1 MQQRLVSMEHAWVLV
16 FDADTEDEAVYSMEV
31 DEDGDSH
38 VVLAFEDRDEAERYA
53 VSLREEAYSGDA
65 SVQALDVEALVVTSR
80 ESFCERTRPTPRKY
94 QMTAV
99 PKLTTAEL
107 RLLQDP
113 SGMRGS
119 TYGEITPSGLRALM
133 ASCELATCDSFID
146 LGSGK
151 GSCVLQAARD
161 FHVRRSCGVELA
173 PSRHRLAVAA
183 LAAADA
189 DVQARTRF
197 IEGDVGAPSVASELE
212 EDSTVVWLS
221 NLLFDEPLMRRIGL
235 LLEGAPSVRCVA
247 ALRPFTGGLDGFVAD
262 ELPVHC
268 EMSWTE
274 RSGTD
279 HPCVVYRRVTHGWWM
294 GRRAR

>member
-1 MQQRLVSMEHAWVLV
+1 MKEDFETALIKMLLTAATTVHVAWL
-16 FDADTEDEAVYSMEV
+16 
-31 DEDGDSH
+31 G
-38 VVLAFEDRDEAERYA
+38 
-53 VSLREEAYSGDA
+53 
-65 SVQALDVEALVVTSR
+65 

-133 ASCELATCDSFID
+133 ASCELASCDSFID